1 MAIPTG
7 PGTEGLRSALFNG
20 VSDQTVALI
29 TGVRYHIYTV
39 LSIIVHNA
47 KAGTS
52 GATGSVHLLG
62 YDRRASASGQTIQL
76 FHIPALAE
84 NETYVWNDKFSFY
97 GCEND
102 VTQST
107 TTVQQLNITGGG
119 TYDLFDI
126 TVSYIDQ
133 DWTT

>member
-7 PGTEGLRSALFNG
+7 TGTEGLRSALFNSI
-20 VSDQTVALI
+20 SDTTVDLI
-29 TGVRYHIYTV
+29 VGVRYHIYTV

-52 GATGSVHLLG
+52 ASTASVHLLG
-62 YDRRASASGQTIQL
+62 YDGRGSASAQTIQL
-76 FHIPALAE
+76 FDIPAIE
-84 NETYVWNDKFSFY
+84 QGGTYVWSDKFSFY

-107 TTVQQLNITGGG
+107 STVQKLQITGGNA
-119 TYDLFDI
+119 YDLFDI

-133 DWTT
+133 DWT